1 MSQNRYAASGNNH
14 QNPTF
19 LRGVCYYKGSFKI
32 CNFAI
37 MAKAKKKRAD
47 KYDSK
52 LAINGSF
59 EDVIKVMVTPG
70 KPATAPKPVKPKKK

>member
-1 MSQNRYAASGNNH
+1 
-14 QNPTF
+14 
-19 LRGVCYYKGSFKI
+19 
-32 CNFAI
+32 

-59 EDVIKVMVTPG
+59 EDVIKVMVSSN
-70 KPATAPKPVKPKKK
+70 PAPKPKPVKPKKK

>member
-1 MSQNRYAASGNNH
+1 
-14 QNPTF
+14 
-19 LRGVCYYKGSFKI
+19 
-32 CNFAI
+32 
-37 MAKAKKKRAD
+37 MAKLKKKRAD

-70 KPATAPKPVKPKKK
+70 KPGITPKAN

>member
-1 MSQNRYAASGNNH
+1 
-14 QNPTF
+14 
-19 LRGVCYYKGSFKI
+19 
-32 CNFAI
+32 

-70 KPATAPKPVKPKKK
+70 NPAPAPKPVKPKKNK